1 MLLSVHST
9 FQSTYDLLAAF
20 CSNGSYILLV
30 LHLIFH
36 GTYDLFYSFPPK
48 RSCVLSVMRPDF
60 YNSHDLFS
68 TFCPNGSCVLSVM
81 HSNSH
86 NSHDPFSAFCPEGS
100 CVLSV
105 MHSNSKKK
113 LDARNHVEDNSL
125 KCEKYALWKE
135 NPCCE
140 AYIIMKSLLC
150 KKKNMPQGKQ
160 ILNVRHTLRRNHG
173 SALSKICLRE
183 SKSLM

>member
-48 RSCVLSVMRPDF
+48 R
-60 YNSHDLFS
+60 
-68 TFCPNGSCVLSVM
+68 SCVLSVM

>member
-81 HSNSH
+81 HSNS
-86 NSHDPFSAFCPEGS
+86 
-100 CVLSV
+100 
-105 MHSNSKKK
+105 KKK
-113 LDARNHVEDNSL
+113 LDARHHVEDNSL
-125 KCEKYALWKE
+125 KCEKYALRKE

-173 SALSKICLRE
+173 STLSKICLKK